1 MDREKAF
8 DILSMASDKTIEDMA
23 ELVLEEA
30 PEAEAIKGP
39 RLGLVMM
46 RAKESVNDEVFNVG
60 EVLVSECAVASG
72 NVVGWGMCMGENL
85 KRAFNLALIDLAFE
99 ASLPIASKI
108 AAVLEKEQRDQECE
122 SEKLLAAVLRS
133 RVDFEVI

>member
-60 EVLVSECAVASG
+60 EVLVSECAVTSG

-108 AAVLEKEQRDQECE
+108 AATLEKEQRDQECE

>member
-39 RLGLVMM
+39 RPGLVMM

-99 ASLPIASKI
+99 ASLPITSKI
-108 AAVLEKEQRDQECE
+108 AAALEKEQRDQECE